1 MVYCTFFHPKDTEL
15 TKWEGLVSFLQ
26 RSKAI
31 DAVNNHLIDNYDY
44 KPLNPQVVGRKLW
57 RSLIKLISLNR
68 RHGYYIARSLVEDN
82 MLISSLYGS
91 FCTKEPIF

>member
-1 MVYCTFFHPKDTEL
+1 ML

-31 DAVNNHLIDNYDY
+31 DVVNNHLVDNYDY

-57 RSLIKLISLNR
+57 RSLVKMISLNK
-68 RHGYYIARSLVEDN
+68 RHGYYIACSLVEDN
-82 MLISSLYGS
+82 MLISSLYGT
-91 FCTKEPIF
+91 FHTKEPIFEET